1 MVKEDKSVNGIEK
14 VIKHLEMTQS
24 VINRLG
30 RNSFLLKSW
39 SMTILVAA
47 MVLIAK
53 ENLQNLY
60 FAWTLLLPIVG
71 FWGLDGY
78 FLMQERRFREIYKEI
93 SQQVD
98 TDFSMD
104 HNKHKDKPKF
114 LIEITIINRIKT
126 NVNTN

>member
-1 MVKEDKSVNGIEK
+1 MNGTEK
-14 VIKHLEMTQS
+14 VIKHLEMTQA

-53 ENLQNLY
+53 PDFSSPY
-60 FAWTLLLPIVG
+60 FSLVLLIPVMG

-93 SQQVD
+93 RQQED
-98 TDFSMD
+98 TDFEMD
-104 HNKHKDKPKF
+104 
-114 LIEITIINRIKT
+114 IK
-126 NVNTN
+126 